1 MFIPFRSVQMQ
12 NLSAR
17 KNLQVAV
24 RLALAYGFAALVVIV
39 YSLWKVHPLE
49 LPGFLLGFAASPLIV
64 RRYSRIAVEI
74 GWVGIGSLSMG
85 IFAVLAWAAGASV
98 PWVAAASIGLGVA
111 GGLCLLPLLAYP
123 GVASKPVFGVL
134 GALCGAAFFALP
146 VSGAGLLLGVGL
158 ATLAFTAALFAY
170 EKEFMIRSGLFLG
183 GRVISGVRV
192 VGQHH
197 VPASGGVLLV
207 SNHVT
212 FIDGFLIG
220 TSLPRLVRY
229 MIWKPYFDLPI
240 ANWVCRT
247 IEAIPMSETGP
258 REVVASLRRAREK
271 LAQGEVVCI
280 FAEGFITRNG
290 ELLPFKRGMEKIVH
304 GMDVPIIPVHLD
316 GLVGRTLS
324 FLNGK
329 LVYRWPQWAHPPV
342 TISFGPALAA
352 GSGAEEAQRAVEELA
367 LAVAQSRGR

>member
-1 MFIPFRSVQMQ
+1 ME

-17 KNLQVAV
+17 KNLQMAA
-24 RLALAYGFAALVVIV
+24 RLAIAYSCAVLLILALTLGEANPLSLAPLAAGFAA
-39 YSLWKVHPLE
+39 
-49 LPGFLLGFAASPLIV
+49 GMFIV
-64 RRYSRIAVEI
+64 RRYSRIPVEI
-74 GWVGIGSLSMG
+74 GWVGIGSLLMS
-85 IFAVLAWAAGASV
+85 IFCLVAWAVAARGPWILTSAFGLGAS
-98 PWVAAASIGLGVA
+98 AA
-111 GGLCLLPLLAYP
+111 LCLLPLSEYP
-123 GVASKPVFGVL
+123 GVRGKAWSALL
-134 GALCGAAFFALP
+134 GALLGTAAAIIPTSTAAMML
-146 VSGAGLLLGVGL
+146 GL
-158 ATLAFTAALFAY
+158 ALAALVFTVVLFAY

-220 TSLPRLVRY
+220 SSLSRLVRY
-229 MIWKPYFDLPI
+229 MIFKPYFELPV

-247 IEAIPMSETGP
+247 IEAIPMSESGP

-290 ELLPFKRGMEKIVH
+290 EMLPFKRGMEKIVH
-304 GMDVPIIPVHLD
+304 GLDVPIVPVHLD

-329 LVYRWPQWAHPPV
+329 LVYRWPQWARPPV

-352 GSGAEEAQRAVEELA
+352 GSGAEAAQRAVEELA
-367 LAVAQSRGR
+367 LAAAQSQGR

>member
-1 MFIPFRSVQMQ
+1 MQ
-12 NLSAR
+12 NLGTR
-17 KNLQVAV
+17 KNLQLAA
-24 RLALAYGFAALVVIV
+24 RLALAYYCAALVVMV
-39 YSLWKVHPLE
+39 YGLWKGHALE
-49 LPGFLLGFAASPLIV
+49 LPGFLMGFASSVLVV

-74 GWVGIGSLSMG
+74 GWVGIGSLLLG
-85 IFAVLAWAAGASV
+85 ILCSAAWAAGGNV
-98 PWVAAASIGLGVA
+98 PWAVAAAIALGMA
-111 GGLCLLPLLAYP
+111 SGLCLLPLFAYR
-123 GVASKPVFGVL
+123 GIASRPAFAVL
-134 GALCGAAFFALP
+134 GVLCGAAIPAAP
-146 VSGAGLLLGVGL
+146 MSRGALLLWVGV
-158 ATLAFTAALFAY
+158 ATLAFTAGLFAY

-183 GRVISGVRV
+183 GRVISGIRV

-220 TSLPRLVRY
+220 SSLPRLVRY
-229 MIWKPYFDLPI
+229 MIWKPYFELPV

-271 LAQGEVVCI
+271 LGQGEVVCI

-290 ELLPFKRGMEKIVH
+290 EMLPFKRGMEKIVH
-304 GMDVPIIPVHLD
+304 GLDVPIIPVHLD
-316 GLVGRTLS
+316 GLAGRTLS

-329 LVYRWPQWAHPPV
+329 LVYRWPQWGRQPV

-352 GSGAEEAQRAVEELA
+352 RAGAGEAQRAVEELA
-367 LAVAQSRGR
+367 MAAAQWRGR